1 MFFFFNFVFFF
12 CVNVFCF
19 LLLCVK
25 NKREEMI
32 RDKKCGNSNVRS
44 VFSRAY
50 VTCEKR
56 HPIWIFSPIRKSC
69 RAQKVLTLLFFLFF
83 ETTPQPP
90 VTEQKKETPTRKKK
104 RHFIF
109 AARACCC
116 KGEERRE
123 RDARKSSSSH
133 SSPFTVL
140 ARCHA
145 SFRHRFFER
154 VSERNFK
161 SSRVSNVSVRFI
173 CLSSSPF
180 LVSRVIVCTQR
191 ALSSRILSLSLSL
204 SLKTETKD
212 AL

>member
-1 MFFFFNFVFFF
+1 M
-12 CVNVFCF
+12 
-19 LLLCVK
+19 
-25 NKREEMI
+25 
-32 RDKKCGNSNVRS
+32 RS

-83 ETTPQPP
+83 ETTRHR
-90 VTEQKKETPTRKKK
+90 TEKRNTNEKKK

-109 AARACCC
+109 AARALVVA
-116 KGEERRE
+116 KEKRDE
-123 RDARKSSSSH
+123 RDARKSSSPY

-161 SSRVSNVSVRFI
+161 SSRVSNVSVRCI

-180 LVSRVIVCTQR
+180 LVLRVIVCTQR

-204 SLKTETKD
+204 KTETKD

>member
-1 MFFFFNFVFFF
+1 M
-12 CVNVFCF
+12 
-19 LLLCVK
+19 
-25 NKREEMI
+25 
-32 RDKKCGNSNVRS
+32 
-44 VFSRAY
+44 
-50 VTCEKR
+50 TCEKR

-69 RAQKVLTLLFFLFF
+69 REQKVLTLLFFSLSKQHRN
-83 ETTPQPP
+83 PSQN
-90 VTEQKKETPTRKKK
+90 RKKK
-104 RHFIF
+104 HQREKKNGSFYI
-109 AARACCC
+109 CCALVVA
-116 KGEERRE
+116 KEKRDE
-123 RDARKSSSSH
+123 RDARKSSSSY

-145 SFRHRFFER
+145 SFRHGFFER

-180 LVSRVIVCTQR
+180 LVLRIIVCTR
-191 ALSSRILSLSLSL
+191 CALSSRILSLSLSL